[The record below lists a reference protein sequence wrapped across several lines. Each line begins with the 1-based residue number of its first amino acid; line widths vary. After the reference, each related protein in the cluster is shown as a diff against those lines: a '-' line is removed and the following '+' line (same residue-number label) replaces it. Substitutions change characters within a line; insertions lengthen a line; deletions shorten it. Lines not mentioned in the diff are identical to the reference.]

1 MYIKKSVS
9 RICTLY
15 KKKQSFFLSCAFYCM
30 FSLGCLGGV
39 LGGIGI

>member
-15 KKKQSFFLSCAFYCM
+15 KKKSLF
-30 FSLGCLGGV
+30 FSLVHSIACFHWGV
-39 LGGIGI
+39 SGVF